1 MVTSASSAIRSGS
14 SSSGS
19 VLVIDDERLIGNLMA
34 QLLREDYHAVD
45 VTPSA
50 REALSW
56 LGAGRRY
63 DVILCD
69 VVMVEMSGLDFHAE
83 VARER
88 PEVAE
93 RIIFMTGGAPL
104 ALQRRLDALP
114 NVVVGKPIRSDELR
128 EIVQSSID
136 AVTTPEAVRP

>member
-1 MVTSASSAIRSGS
+1 MTSAMRSGS
-14 SSSGS
+14 VTSGS
-19 VLVIDDERLIGNLMA
+19 ILVIDDERLIGNLMG
-34 QLLREDYHAVD
+34 QLLRDDHEVD

-56 LGAGRRY
+56 LRAGRRY

-88 PEVAE
+88 PDLAE
-93 RIIFMTGGAPL
+93 RIIFMTGGAPV

-114 NVVVGKPIRSDELR
+114 NVVIGKPIKGDALR
-128 EIVQSSID
+128 AIV
-136 AVTTPEAVRP
+136 EATVLAAGGDRH